1 MHSFSPRC
9 LVRFGCQSRV
19 LSCLVASLGLVASL
33 ADAQIFLNSTGKNAR
48 LLGTDEAV
56 LEAGDPRTDLPCA
69 VVHPKP
75 FLGFD
80 LRFHARY
87 EVTVPMRELAGGEN
101 LLSILFRVTPLDAAG
116 KGSDSATY
124 FTQKL
129 RVPSIEED
137 AKGDA
142 FLEGS
147 FDVGEGKF
155 KVEWLMRDRAE
166 RVCSDSWESEAS
178 LPAKDKEMNLMIP
191 PARIAITE
199 PEQFRDEPP
208 IERQSAPGLQ
218 VKVLVNFAPQNSRSA
233 TLQPFDTS
241 ALVSILR
248 SISRDPRIAHFS
260 VVAFNMHDQ
269 KVIYKQENSE
279 KIDFPA
285 IGKALETLKLGTVDL
300 ARLANKHSETE
311 FLETLLKTE
320 LASLQSD
327 AVIFAGPKA
336 LLEQNVSQETLR
348 GVGPVSMPVFYMNYN
363 LTPQTSPWRDAIGHA
378 VKFMRGVEYT
388 ISRPRDLWYSVSEM
402 VTQIVKQRTARASN
416 AAIGQ

>member
-19 LSCLVASLGLVASL
+19 LLCLVASL

-48 LLGTDEAV
+48 LIGTDEAV

-75 FLGFD
+75 ILGFD

-178 LPAKDKEMNLMIP
+178 LPAKDKEMSLMIP

-208 IERQSAPGLQ
+208 IVRQSGAGLQ
-218 VKVLVNFAPQNSRSA
+218 VKVLVNFAPQNARSA

-285 IGKALETLKLGTVDL
+285 IGKALEKLKLGTVDL

-327 AVIFAGPKA
+327 ALIFAGPKA
-336 LLEQNVSQETLR
+336 LLEQNVSQEALR
-348 GVGPVSMPVFYMNYN
+348 GVGPVAMPVFYMNYN
-363 LTPQTSPWRDAIGHA
+363 LSPQTSPWRDAIGHA

-402 VTQIVKQRTARASN
+402 VTQIAKQRIARASD

>member
-1 MHSFSPRC
+1 MRNSSYR
-9 LVRFGCQSRV
+9 R
-19 LSCLVASLGLVASL
+19 SL
-33 ADAQIFLNSTGKNAR
+33 AGWALLAWLTGLAHGQIFLNSTGKNVR
-48 LLGTDEAV
+48 LVGTDEAV

-75 FLGFD
+75 VLGFD

-87 EVTVPMRELAGGEN
+87 EVTVPMRELAGAEN
-101 LLSILFRVTPLDAAG
+101 LLSVLFRVTPLDAAG
-116 KGSDSATY
+116 KSSDTATY
-124 FTQKL
+124 FVQKL
-129 RVPSIEED
+129 RVPQIDEE

-142 FLEGS
+142 LIEGS

-166 RVCSDSWESEAS
+166 RVCSDSWEAEAS
-178 LPAKDKEMNLMIP
+178 LPSKDKEMSLMIP

-208 IERQSAPGLQ
+208 VAREGHDGLA
-218 VKVLVNFAPQNSRSA
+218 VKVLVNFAPQNARSA

-248 SISRDPRIAHFS
+248 SISRDPRIARFS
-260 VVAFNMHDQ
+260 IVAFNMHDQ
-269 KVIYKQENSE
+269 KVLYKQEHSE

-285 IGKALETLKLGTVDL
+285 IGKALESLKLGTVDL
-300 ARLANKHSETE
+300 ARLANKHGETE
-311 FLETLLKTE
+311 FLEGLLKTE
-320 LASLQSD
+320 LASQRTD

-336 LLEQNVSQETLR
+336 LLEQNVSQEALR
-348 GVGPVSMPVFYMNYN
+348 GVGPVNMPVFYMNYN
-363 LTPQTSPWRDAIGHA
+363 LTPQTSPWRDSIGHA
-378 VKFMRGVEYT
+378 VKFLHGIEYT

-402 VTQIVKQRTARASN
+402 VSQIAKHHSLRASHP
-416 AAIGQ
+416 AGGQ

>member
-1 MHSFSPRC
+1 MGNSLGSA
-9 LVRFGCQSRV
+9 VRIGSYSRV
-19 LSCLVASLGLVASL
+19 LLCLAASL
-33 ADAQIFLNSTGKNAR
+33 ADAQIFLNHTGKNAR
-48 LLGTDEAV
+48 LVGTDEAV

-75 FLGFD
+75 ILGFD

-101 LLSILFRVTPLDAAG
+101 LLSILFRVTPLDGAG

-124 FTQKL
+124 FVQKL
-129 RVPSIEED
+129 RVPSIEEE

-142 FLEGS
+142 YLEGS

-166 RVCSDSWESEAS
+166 RVCSDYWEAEAA
-178 LPAKDKEMNLMIP
+178 LPAKDREMNLMIP

-208 IERQSAPGLQ
+208 IARQAAPGLQ

-248 SISRDPRIAHFS
+248 SISRDPRIARFS

-269 KVIYKQENSE
+269 KVLYKAENSE

-285 IGKALETLKLGTVDL
+285 IGKALDALKLGTVDL
-300 ARLANKHSETE
+300 ARLANKHGETE
-311 FLETLLKTE
+311 FLEGLLKTE
-320 LASLQSD
+320 LASLNTD

-336 LLEQNVSQETLR
+336 LLEQNVSQEALR
-348 GVGPVSMPVFYMNYN
+348 GVGPVNMPVFYMNYN
-363 LTPQTSPWRDAIGHA
+363 LTPQTSPWRDSIGHA
-378 VKFMRGVEYT
+378 VKFLRGIEYT

-402 VTQIVKQRTARASN
+402 VSQIVKQRTVRAAN
-416 AAIGQ
+416 PTVGQ

>member
-1 MHSFSPRC
+1 MGNFSLRRP
-9 LVRFGCQSRV
+9 VRFGRYGR
-19 LSCLVASLGLVASL
+19 LLLCLAASL

-48 LLGTDEAV
+48 LVGTDEAV
-56 LEAGDPRTDLPCA
+56 LEAGDPRSDLPCA

-75 FLGFD
+75 VLGFD

-87 EVTVPMRELAGGEN
+87 EVTVPMKELAGGEN
-101 LLSILFRVTPLDAAG
+101 LLSILFRVTPLDVAG

-124 FTQKL
+124 FVQKL

-166 RVCSDSWESEAS
+166 RVCSDYWESEAA
-178 LPAKDKEMNLMIP
+178 LPAKDREMSLMIP

-208 IERQSAPGLQ
+208 VARQSAPGLQ
-218 VKVLVNFAPQNSRSA
+218 VKVLVNFAPQNARSA

-248 SISRDPRIAHFS
+248 SISRDPRIARFS

-269 KVIYKQENSE
+269 KVLYKQENSE

-285 IGKALETLKLGTVDL
+285 IGRALEALKLGTVDL

-311 FLETLLKTE
+311 FLEGLLKTE
-320 LASLQSD
+320 LASLQTD

-336 LLEQNVSQETLR
+336 LLEQNVSQESLR
-348 GVGPVSMPVFYMNYN
+348 GVGPVNMPVFYMNYN
-363 LTPQTSPWRDAIGHA
+363 LTPQTSPWRDSIGHA
-378 VKFMRGVEYT
+378 VKFLRGVEYT

-402 VTQIVKQRTARASN
+402 VSQIAKHRTTRASN
-416 AAIGQ
+416 PSIGQ

>member
-178 LPAKDKEMNLMIP
+178 LPAKDKEMNLMSPIP
-191 PARIAITE
+191 SDGVSLGCDP
-199 PEQFRDEPP
+199 
-208 IERQSAPGLQ
+208 RQSAQ
-218 VKVLVNFAPQNSRSA
+218 
-233 TLQPFDTS
+233 
-241 ALVSILR
+241 
-248 SISRDPRIAHFS
+248 
-260 VVAFNMHDQ
+260 
-269 KVIYKQENSE
+269 
-279 KIDFPA
+279 
-285 IGKALETLKLGTVDL
+285 
-300 ARLANKHSETE
+300 
-311 FLETLLKTE
+311 
-320 LASLQSD
+320 
-327 AVIFAGPKA
+327 
-336 LLEQNVSQETLR
+336 
-348 GVGPVSMPVFYMNYN
+348 
-363 LTPQTSPWRDAIGHA
+363 
-378 VKFMRGVEYT
+378 
-388 ISRPRDLWYSVSEM
+388 
-402 VTQIVKQRTARASN
+402 
-416 AAIGQ
+416 

>member
-19 LSCLVASLGLVASL
+19 LLCLAASL

-48 LLGTDEAV
+48 LIGTDEAV

-75 FLGFD
+75 ILGFD

-178 LPAKDKEMNLMIP
+178 LPAKDKEMSLMIP

-208 IERQSAPGLQ
+208 IVRQSGAGLQ
-218 VKVLVNFAPQNSRSA
+218 VKVLVNFAPQNARSA

-285 IGKALETLKLGTVDL
+285 IGKALEKLKLGTVDL

-327 AVIFAGPKA
+327 ALIFAGPKA
-336 LLEQNVSQETLR
+336 LLEQNVSQEALR
-348 GVGPVSMPVFYMNYN
+348 GVGPVAMPVFYMNYN
-363 LTPQTSPWRDAIGHA
+363 LSPQTSPWRDAIGHA

-402 VTQIVKQRTARASN
+402 VTQIAKQRIARASD

>member
-1 MHSFSPRC
+1 MQSFSPRC
-9 LVRFGCQSRV
+9 LVRFSCQSRV
-19 LSCLVASLGLVASL
+19 LLCLVASL

-48 LLGTDEAV
+48 LVGTDEAV

-75 FLGFD
+75 ILGFD

-142 FLEGS
+142 FIEGS

-166 RVCSDSWESEAS
+166 RVCSDSWESEAA
-178 LPAKDKEMNLMIP
+178 LPTKDREMSLMIP

-208 IERQSAPGLQ
+208 IERQSTPGLQ
-218 VKVLVNFAPQNSRSA
+218 VKVLVNFAPQNARSA

-269 KVIYKQENSE
+269 KVLYKQDNSE

-285 IGKALETLKLGTVDL
+285 IGKALGNLKLGTVDL

-336 LLEQNVSQETLR
+336 LLEQNVSQESLR

-363 LTPQTSPWRDAIGHA
+363 LTPQTTPWRDAIGHA

-416 AAIGQ
+416 AGIGQ

>member
-1 MHSFSPRC
+1 MLLC
-9 LVRFGCQSRV
+9 LT
-19 LSCLVASLGLVASL
+19 ASL

-48 LLGTDEAV
+48 LVGTDEAV

-75 FLGFD
+75 ILGFD

-87 EVTVPMRELAGGEN
+87 EVTVPMRELAGSEN
-101 LLSILFRVTPLDAAG
+101 LLSILFRVTPLDSAG
-116 KGSDSATY
+116 KSTDSATY
-124 FTQKL
+124 FLQKL

-166 RVCSDSWESEAS
+166 RVCSDYWEAEAA
-178 LPAKDKEMNLMIP
+178 LPAKDHEMNLMIP

-208 IERQSAPGLQ
+208 VARQSGAGLQ
-218 VKVLVNFAPQNSRSA
+218 VKVLVNFAPQNARSA

-248 SISRDPRIAHFS
+248 SISRDPRIARFS

-269 KVIYKQENSE
+269 KVLYKQENSE

-285 IGKALETLKLGTVDL
+285 IGKALEHLKLGTVDV
-300 ARLANKHSETE
+300 ARLANKHGETE
-311 FLETLLKTE
+311 FLEGLLKAE
-320 LASLQSD
+320 LASVQTD

-336 LLEQNVSQETLR
+336 LLEHNVSQESLR
-348 GVGPVSMPVFYMNYN
+348 GVGPLNVPVFYMNYN
-363 LTPQTSPWRDAIGHA
+363 LTPQASPWRDSIGHA
-378 VKFMRGVEYT
+378 VKFLRGVEYT

-402 VTQIVKQRTARASN
+402 VSQIVKHRTARASN
-416 AAIGQ
+416 SSFGQ